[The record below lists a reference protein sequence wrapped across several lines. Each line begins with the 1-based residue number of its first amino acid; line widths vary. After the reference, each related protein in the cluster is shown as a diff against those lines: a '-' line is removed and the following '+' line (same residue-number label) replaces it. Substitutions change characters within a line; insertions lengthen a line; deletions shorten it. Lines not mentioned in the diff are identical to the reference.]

1 MNSRI
6 VSIISGKGGAGKT
19 VLGLSIARVLA
30 EAELRCLF
38 VDCDIATHGATY
50 FFETELG
57 ESNFTSLAN
66 LAKLGSEQPN
76 PLETV
81 SGFSFLPSTL
91 SPEND
96 DFRDQERLTETFDK
110 LKELAHE
117 YDVCVLDCQAGFSD
131 VVLEA
136 VRCSDRILI
145 VLEPD
150 AVSASALRVLYLQL
164 GRTINASNTWQIFNK
179 LTEEERS
186 VYTKVFGG
194 TLFPNLPPIPFDW
207 QVRAAFSTRE
217 IPGVTSESSAFGLGV
232 LRIMKTLFPQSKTQ
246 LEDLESRTV
255 GEWFDKISSNLE
267 NLEAQKEEV
276 ALEES
281 MLRKEHVRKQT
292 ALGTLGIAALSI
304 LAGSAGVIE
313 LIGLSRPS
321 NLFGAAPI
329 LIAFSGIMAVV
340 AGFYYS
346 TRINEV
352 KRAELT
358 EKRRESLTSID
369 NEIDRYRTLILTD
382 PRLRE
387 RARRQEDE
395 PSAKADSEAA
405 ARKARTGRIGDL
417 YAEAVEFR
425 NHCAT
430 LRVLDVASE
439 AKMDDLQA
447 QLKKEIRI
455 FAPERAINLDTLNMY
470 NPQIHPKM
478 VLEDPERTLQ
488 FSEFLRRVSLILDDV
503 R

>member
-1 MNSRI
+1 MSSQI

-57 ESNFTSLAN
+57 GSNLTSLAD
-66 LAKLGSEQPN
+66 LAKLDSKQPN
-76 PLETV
+76 TLDTV

-91 SPEND
+91 SPESD
-96 DFRDQERLTETFDK
+96 DFRDQKRLTETFDK
-110 LKELAHE
+110 LKELAQD
-117 YDVCVLDCQAGFSD
+117 YDVCILDCQAGFSD

-164 GRTINASNTWQIFNK
+164 GRTLNASNTWQIFNK
-179 LTEEERS
+179 LTEEERP

-232 LRIMKTLFPQSKTQ
+232 LRVMRTLFPKSKTQ

-281 MLRKEHVRKQT
+281 MLRKRRILRQT
-292 ALGTLGIAALSI
+292 QQITIFIMLLSVVAGMAGGLELLGIRQLPI
-304 LAGSAGVIE
+304 LF
-313 LIGLSRPS
+313 RT
-321 NLFGAAPI
+321 API
-329 LIAFSGIMAVV
+329 LVGFSALMAFGAW
-340 AGFYYS
+340 GYYMH
-346 TRINEV
+346 RIGQIKIE
-352 KRAELT
+352 ELT
-358 EKRRESLTSID
+358 EQRRESLTKID

-395 PSAKADSEAA
+395 PSSKS
-405 ARKARTGRIGDL
+405 G
-417 YAEAVEFR
+417 
-425 NHCAT
+425 
-430 LRVLDVASE
+430 
-439 AKMDDLQA
+439 
-447 QLKKEIRI
+447 
-455 FAPERAINLDTLNMY
+455 
-470 NPQIHPKM
+470 
-478 VLEDPERTLQ
+478 
-488 FSEFLRRVSLILDDV
+488 
-503 R
+503 